1 MDLSEPFQIKFL
13 PHLSP
18 CSAAIFLCA
27 NISKFICGFFP
38 PREKNPCFSS
48 SHLNLLDLPHHFFY
62 LISISCFS
70 AQREQDITENVQT
83 QILEIYSSDT
93 QNIIVLLFSILKL
106 FCQNNCITFLL
117 YIVFLQVYFAS
128 KDGWQKQFL

>member
-27 NISKFICGFFP
+27 NISKFICGFFLLG
-38 PREKNPCFSS
+38 EKNPCFSS

-128 KDGWQKQFL
+128 KDRW